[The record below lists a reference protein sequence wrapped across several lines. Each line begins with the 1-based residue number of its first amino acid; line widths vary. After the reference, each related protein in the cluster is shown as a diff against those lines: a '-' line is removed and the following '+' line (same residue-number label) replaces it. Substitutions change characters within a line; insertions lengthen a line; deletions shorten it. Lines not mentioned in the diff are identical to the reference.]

1 MDLNAL
7 KSLDLKD
14 LARAPLPIKAV
25 VLAVLFF
32 AILGLGWYL
41 DWSNGMAELDN
52 LRNEEASL
60 REVYAQK
67 KRQAIHYEAYKK
79 RLADIEKSLAALLRQ
94 LPNRAE
100 MDALLTD
107 INQAGVGRGLE
118 FELFRPG
125 QEALAEFYATLPVTI
140 KVKGEYHDMA
150 GFVSDVAQLPRI
162 VTLHDVSLTPMAE
175 KADQPSGGGLVMEA
189 TLRTYRYLDEAEME
203 AGKDKK
209 GGGKS

>member
-1 MDLNAL
+1 MDLNVDLNAL

-14 LARAPLPIKAV
+14 LARAPLLVKV
-25 VLAVLFF
+25 VVMVLLFF
-32 AILGLGWYL
+32 AILGFGWFLYL
-41 DWSNGMAELDN
+41 SNDLAELDN
-52 LRNEEASL
+52 LRNEEISL

-67 KRQAIHYEAYKK
+67 KRQAIHYEAYKR

-140 KVKGEYHDMA
+140 KVKGGYHDLA
-150 GFVSDVAQLPRI
+150 SFVSDVAHLPRI
-162 VTLHDVSLTPMAE
+162 VTLHDVSLTQVE
-175 KADQPSGGGLVMEA
+175 EGGSGLIMEA
-189 TLRTYRYLDEAEME
+189 TLRTYRYLDEAEIK
-203 AGKDKK
+203 AVKDEKE
-209 GGGKS
+209 GGKS

>member
-25 VLAVLFF
+25 VLAVLFL

-79 RLADIEKSLAALLRQ
+79 RLADTRSR
-94 LPNRAE
+94 
-100 MDALLTD
+100 
-107 INQAGVGRGLE
+107 
-118 FELFRPG
+118 
-125 QEALAEFYATLPVTI
+125 
-140 KVKGEYHDMA
+140 
-150 GFVSDVAQLPRI
+150 SPRFCASCPI
-162 VTLHDVSLTPMAE
+162 GPRWTPC
-175 KADQPSGGGLVMEA
+175 
-189 TLRTYRYLDEAEME
+189 
-203 AGKDKK
+203 
-209 GGGKS
+209 

>member
-7 KSLDLKD
+7 KNLDLKD

-25 VLAVLFF
+25 VLAVLFL
-32 AILGLGWYL
+32 AIIGLGWYL

-125 QEALAEFYATLPVTI
+125 QEALSEFYATLPVTI

-150 GFVSDVAQLPRI
+150 GFISDVAQLPRI
-162 VTLHDVSLTPMAE
+162 VTLHDLSLAPVTE
-175 KADQPSGGGLVMEA
+175 GGSGLVMEA

>member
-1 MDLNAL
+1 MDLGMDLNAF
-7 KSLDLKD
+7 KSLDLGEF
-14 LARAPLPIKAV
+14 ARAPLPVKAV
-25 VLAVLFF
+25 VLTGLFF
-32 AILGLGWYL
+32 VILGLGWYL
-41 DWSNGMAELDN
+41 VWSNGLAELDN

-125 QEALAEFYATLPVTI
+125 QEVRAEFYATRPITI
-140 KVKGEYHDMA
+140 KVKGEYHDLA

-162 VTLHDVSLTPMAE
+162 VTLHDLSLAPVGE
-175 KADQPSGGGLVMEA
+175 GGGLVMEA

-203 AGKDKK
+203 AGEGKK
-209 GGGKS
+209 GGDKS